1 VEPAAEAPQLA
12 HAVLVRRRCAVDLP
26 RPAHETA
33 RAPILRPAPLVVSH
47 DEPPP
52 VRRRPGMGRRPSL
65 ELVHGAPPGRL
76 QTWARTVVSR
86 TSCTCRQPRVTIL
99 SLACAPVIDSHRPA
113 LLPRAGRQSLIAIE
127 DAVDTHLGRDDV
139 AALAVDQLRVCIA
152 AAARRCTTRYPCA
165 SAIE

>member
-1 VEPAAEAPQLA
+1 MAARSVST
-12 HAVLVRRRCAVDLP
+12 VLVVGTGVDP
-26 RPAHETA
+26 VTSRFSGA
-33 RAPILRPAPLVVSH
+33 ILVNSLVGADVGPAPLVVSH

-99 SLACAPVIDSHRPA
+99 
-113 LLPRAGRQSLIAIE
+113 
-127 DAVDTHLGRDDV
+127 
-139 AALAVDQLRVCIA
+139 
-152 AAARRCTTRYPCA
+152 
-165 SAIE
+165 